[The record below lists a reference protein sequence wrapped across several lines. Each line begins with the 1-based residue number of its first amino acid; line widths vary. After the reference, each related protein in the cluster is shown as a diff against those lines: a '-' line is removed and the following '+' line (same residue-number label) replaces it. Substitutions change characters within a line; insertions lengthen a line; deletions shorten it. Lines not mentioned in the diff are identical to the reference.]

1 MNEKNEKLTPE
12 QMAAI
17 ETAKRQGK
25 ISEKE
30 MSKLVKST
38 LEQFLLGEFEFEDGG
53 DEFIIYRAYNGQT
66 FLIGVMDYEEREWLK
81 KEIRASVDRTMRRTA
96 KS

>member
-30 MSKLVKST
+30 MSELVKVLSSSFFWGSSNSKT
-38 LEQFLLGEFEFEDGG
+38 AATNLL
-53 DEFIIYRAYNGQT
+53 YT
-66 FLIGVMDYEEREWLK
+66 V
-81 KEIRASVDRTMRRTA
+81 RTTGRPF
-96 KS
+96 

>member
-1 MNEKNEKLTPE
+1 MPNDNVHEYNIVIITLSKKQIKEIILMNEKNEKLTPE

-30 MSKLVKST
+30 MSELVKST

-53 DEFIIYRAYNGQT
+53 DVFIIYFPIWQEPDAG
-66 FLIGVMDYEEREWLK
+66 
-81 KEIRASVDRTMRRTA
+81 
-96 KS
+96 

>member
-30 MSKLVKST
+30 MSELVKST

-53 DEFIIYRAYNGQT
+53 DEFIIYREYNGQT